1 MDVKENIRRT
11 PLFRRHVELG
21 ARIVPFAGFEMPMQ
35 YSGVVNE
42 HLAVRNAAG
51 IFDVSHMGEFFVTG
65 PHAFECVQQIVTND
79 ASRLQDGQAMYTV
92 MCREDGGII
101 DDLIVYR
108 IAGDEFMLVVN
119 AANRDKDFDWLL
131 QNNAPKAHLEDR
143 SDDIALL
150 AVQGPSA
157 VGIVEEVIG
166 KPLRNV
172 RFYHFEKLPP
182 GSFAGCRLAIV
193 SRTGYTGEPGFE
205 IYCDAGR
212 AIDVWDALLKAG
224 SDEGLVPAGLGARDT
239 LRIEAGY
246 SLYGNDI
253 TEETNPL
260 EAGLG
265 WLVKLEKDDFVG
277 KAALERIKERG
288 PERKLVGFAMQE
300 RGIPRTGYPI
310 LDESDSEIGVV
321 TSGTQSPL
329 LHQGIGLGYVP
340 NDPVYST
347 PGVRIGVSIRGRPHD
362 AEIVKPPFIAFKT

>member
-1 MDVKENIRRT
+1 MDVKEKIRRT
-11 PLFRRHVELG
+11 PLFQRHVDLG

-35 YSGVVNE
+35 YSGVVHE

-108 IAGDEFMLVVN
+108 IASDEFMLVVN

-131 QNNAPKAHLEDR
+131 QNNAPKARLEDR

-150 AVQGPSA
+150 AVQGPNA
-157 VGIVEEVIG
+157 PGIVEEVVG
-166 KPLRNV
+166 KPLGNL
-172 RFYHFEKLPP
+172 RFYHFEQLPA
-182 GSFAGCRLAIV
+182 GSLFGCLLAVV

-205 IYCDAGR
+205 IYCDAER
-212 AIDVWDALLKAG
+212 AIVLWDALLSAG
-224 SDEGLVPAGLGARDT
+224 RDEGLVPAGLGARDT

-246 SLYGNDI
+246 SLYGHDI

-260 EAGLG
+260 EAGLS
-265 WLVKLEKDDFVG
+265 WLVKLEKDDFIG
-277 KAALERIKERG
+277 KSALIKIKERG
-288 PERKLVGFAMQE
+288 PERKLVGFIMQE
-300 RGIPRTGYPI
+300 RGIPRSGYPI
-310 LDESDSEIGVV
+310 LDESHSEIGVV

-329 LHQGIGLGYVP
+329 LNRGIGLGYVP
-340 NDPVYST
+340 NEPAHST
-347 PGVRIGVSIRGRPHD
+347 PGVRLGISIRGRPHE
-362 AEIVKPPFIAFKT
+362 AKIAKPPFVKSEI

>member
-1 MDVKENIRRT
+1 MDVRENTRRT
-11 PLFRRHVELG
+11 PLFQRHVDLG
-21 ARIVPFAGFEMPMQ
+21 ARIVPFAGYEMPMQ

-51 IFDVSHMGEFFVTG
+51 LFDVSHMGEFFVTG
-65 PHAFECVQQIVTND
+65 PHAFDCVQQIVTND
-79 ASRLQDGQAMYTV
+79 AARLQDGQAMYTV

-131 QNNAPKAHLEDR
+131 QNNAPKARLEDR

-150 AVQGPSA
+150 AVQGPNA

-166 KPLRNV
+166 KPLRSV
-172 RFYHFEKLPP
+172 RFYHFEKLPT
-182 GSFAGCRLAIV
+182 GSLSGCRLAIV

-205 IYCDAGR
+205 IYCDAER
-212 AIDVWDALLKAG
+212 AIVVWDALLNAG
-224 SDEGLVPAGLGARDT
+224 RDEGLVPAGLGARDT

-253 TEETNPL
+253 TEETNPI

-265 WLVKLEKDDFVG
+265 WLVRLEKDDFVG
-277 KAALERIKERG
+277 KAALKRIKERG
-288 PERKLVGFAMQE
+288 PERKLVGFVMQE

-310 LDESDSEIGVV
+310 LGESHSEIGMV

-329 LHQGIGLGYVP
+329 LNQGIGLGYVP
-340 NDPVYST
+340 NEPVYST
-347 PGVRIGVSIRGRPHD
+347 PGVHLEVSIRGRPHE
-362 AEIVKPPFIAFKT
+362 AKVVKPPFVTSET